1 MYQGGENDHGDD
13 SETEVRNYQKTQEV
27 VREAQPVQTQQ
38 IVEERVVS
46 EEKPKR

>member
-13 SETEVRNYQKTQEV
+13 SEPEDRSYQNTQEV
-27 VREAQPVQTQQ
+27 VQESQPVQTQQ

-46 EEKPKR
+46 EEKPER